1 MLSITYHPRVNFIKK
16 KKYKYRGRSRDRE
29 HDDETNKKKPAWEE
43 RVEERSQKLKGTAIF
58 SKANRLP

>member
-16 KKYKYRGRSRDRE
+16 RNTNTEGE
-29 HDDETNKKKPAWEE
+29 AETENTMMRQIKKKPAWEE